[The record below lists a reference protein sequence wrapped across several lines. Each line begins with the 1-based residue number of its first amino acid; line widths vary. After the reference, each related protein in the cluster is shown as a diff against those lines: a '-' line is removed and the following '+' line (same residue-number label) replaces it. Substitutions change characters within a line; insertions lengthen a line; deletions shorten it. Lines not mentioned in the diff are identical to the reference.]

1 MVLILFALFA
11 LISVFLIFD
20 FKNKIVKNVFT
31 IVIAI
36 ILICFAGFRVKD
48 MDNDFYVYRD
58 YWRTHKL
65 FGRVEYSF
73 YIIREFIK
81 NSLNLGFQYLLLTYA
96 VLGVSVKFAAIR
108 KLAPVLWGS
117 LLIYMSH
124 YFLLHEFTQ
133 IRIGVATGF
142 LLFSIYFLSEKKYIY
157 YFISAILAIL
167 FHQSCVLV
175 LLFPLIRNTEK
186 NAWLFSLLIPL
197 GYVLYFFN
205 TYLNISI
212 PIPGLQNK
220 IEEYEEATRSGFLKD
235 SKINAFNSLFLIR
248 VFIFYILFFYS
259 QKISPFFS
267 KFYVFF
273 KIYALSLFSF
283 LFFSKIPVFAFRVQE
298 LLGVVEIILIPVLV
312 YIFSEKYKIL
322 GRLAVCSIALVLL
335 LLNIYY
341 VKLIIVK

>member
-20 FKNKIVKNVFT
+20 FKNEIVKNVFT
-31 IVIAI
+31 IILAI
-36 ILICFAGFRVKD
+36 IFICFAGFRAKD

-65 FGRVEYSF
+65 LGKVEDSF

-81 NSLNLGFQYLLLTYA
+81 NYLNLNFQYLLLTYA
-96 VLGVSVKFAAIR
+96 FLGVSVKFAAI
-108 KLAPVLWGS
+108 KKFAPVLWGS
-117 LLIYMSH
+117 LLVYMSH

-157 YFISAILAIL
+157 YFIFAILAIL
-167 FHQSCVLV
+167 FHQSCSVVLA
-175 LLFPLIRNTEK
+175 FPLIRNTKK
-186 NAWLFSLLIPL
+186 NIWLFSLLIPL
-197 GYVLYFFN
+197 GYILYFFN

-220 IEEYEEATRSGFLKD
+220 IDQYEEATRSGFLKD
-235 SKINAFNSLFLIR
+235 SKVNAFNSLFLIR
-248 VFIFYILFFYS
+248 VVIFYILFFYS
-259 QKISPFFS
+259 EKIFPFFS
-267 KFYVFF
+267 KFYIFF

-283 LFFSKIPVFAFRVQE
+283 LFFSKIPVFAFRIQE
-298 LLGVVEIILIPVLV
+298 LLGVVEIILIPVLI
-312 YIFSEKYKIL
+312 YIFSERYKML
-322 GRLAVCSIALVLL
+322 ARLTVCSIALVLL